1 MQPLARQLRWVIA
14 IRLVVITSV
23 VLPYFLLATFTEPPP
38 EPAVT
43 APDGGPPPVASQPPA
58 EPPAAPPPVVRPV
71 TLYRLA
77 GLTYLASLVYLVLL
91 RLLARREALQAYAQ
105 FFGDVVLVTAL
116 VYVTGGLTSSFSLFY
131 LVIVAVASTLL
142 TRQAGLTVATVAYAA
157 YASLLLALYFEWL
170 PAPEAGAGSGNL
182 LFRLL
187 YNLAVNFLAFY
198 AVAVLTS
205 MLAGRATRAERE
217 LEAKRE
223 DLADLQVQHR
233 DVIQSISS
241 GLATTDA
248 EGRVT
253 SLNRAGEDILR
264 RDEADAVGRPIQE
277 IVGSER
283 WEEIVAGRPFAGE
296 LARSE
301 VEVEAAG
308 EPVYL
313 GFSVSPLIDAAGSQR
328 GYNVI
333 FQDLTRWRRLEEELR
348 MKDRMAAVGELAAGI
363 AHEIGNPLAAIS
375 GSVQMLA
382 SSMEGDGER
391 GKLLSILLKESQR
404 LDRTI
409 KGFLRFARPRDR
421 SSSEFD
427 VAALLAENV
436 ELLRNSEEVAPR
448 HRIELELDPPSASLV
463 ADPDQVSQVFW
474 NVARN
479 ALKAMPDGGTLRI
492 LGELGDGSY
501 RMRFRD
507 TGRGMPES
515 QRANLFHPFQSFF
528 DRGTGI
534 GMAIVYRI
542 VQEHGG
548 RVDVT
553 SVEGA
558 GTTIT
563 VELPLAGR
571 AAPAAE
577 PGAEPP
583 PRAAAR
589 RGGT

>member
-23 VLPYFLLATFTEPPP
+23 VVPYFLLDAFT
-38 EPAVT
+38 
-43 APDGGPPPVASQPPA
+43 GPPA
-58 EPPAAPPPVVRPV
+58 EPVLAAPEPVPEPVVRPV

-91 RLLARREALQAYAQ
+91 RLLERREALQAYVQ
-105 FFGDVVLVTAL
+105 FFGDVVLITAL

-131 LVIVAVASTLL
+131 LIVVALASTLL

-157 YASLLLALYFEWL
+157 YASLLLGLYFGWL
-170 PAPEAGAGSGNL
+170 PAPEAGGGSGNL

-187 YNLAVNFLAFY
+187 YNLTVHLLAFY
-198 AVAVLTS
+198 AVAILAS
-205 MLAGRATRAERE
+205 LLAGRATRAERE

-233 DVIQSISS
+233 DVIQSMSS
-241 GLATTDA
+241 GLATTDTG
-248 EGRVT
+248 GRVT

-264 RDEADAVGRPIQE
+264 RREADLVGRPVQQ
-277 IVGSER
+277 IVGRER
-283 WEEIVAGRPFAGE
+283 WEGIVAGGPSAGGPH
-296 LARSE
+296 RSE
-301 VEVEAAG
+301 VEVDASG
-308 EPVYL
+308 EPVFL
-313 GFSVSPLIDAAGSQR
+313 GFTVSPLIDAAGSHR

-333 FQDLTRWRRLEEELR
+333 FQDLTHWRRLEEELR
-348 MKDRMAAVGELAAGI
+348 MKDRMAAVGELAAGL

-382 SSMEGDGER
+382 SPAAGDGER
-391 GKLLSILLKESQR
+391 QKLLDILRKESRR

-421 SSSEFD
+421 SAAEFD

-436 ELLRNSEEVAPR
+436 ELLRNSEEVGAR
-448 HRIELELDPPSASLV
+448 HRIELELDPPEASLV

-474 NVARN
+474 NVVRN

-492 LGELGDGSY
+492 LGEAGDGVY

-507 TGRGMPES
+507 TGSGMAEA

-528 DRGTGI
+528 DSGTGI

-548 RVDVT
+548 RIDVT
-553 SVEGA
+553 SAEGA

-563 VELPLAGR
+563 VELPLGGR
-571 AAPAAE
+571 P
-577 PGAEPP
+577 
-583 PRAAAR
+583 AAAR
-589 RGGT
+589 AGAPGDEAPADGAPADEAAGTRAAGPGAGLA